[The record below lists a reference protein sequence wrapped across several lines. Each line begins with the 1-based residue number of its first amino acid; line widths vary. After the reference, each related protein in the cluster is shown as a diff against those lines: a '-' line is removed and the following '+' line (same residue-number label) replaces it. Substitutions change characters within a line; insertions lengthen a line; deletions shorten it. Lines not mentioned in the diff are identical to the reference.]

1 MSLGKD
7 WAKSILRRMGYA
19 KRRANSKSKVLP
31 HNFIEVKE
39 NFLLDIRAVVQMEGI
54 PSDLIVNWDQ
64 TAVPSSSWTMEK
76 HGTKRIEVS
85 HIDDK
90 RQITAVFACTLSGT
104 FLPLQLI
111 YQGTTEKSHP
121 KGVNFPSDWHICS
134 TQNHWSNEKTM
145 IEYVKQIVIPYVSE
159 KRSEL
164 KVSSDQSAL
173 VIFDVF
179 KGQCTEAIFKL
190 LEENNILYVMVP
202 ANTTD
207 KLQPL
212 DLSVN
217 KPGKDFLRAKFQEWY
232 SKIILKQLEG

>member
-1 MSLGKD
+1 
-7 WAKSILRRMGYA
+7 MGYA

-76 HGTKRIEVS
+76 RGTKRIEVS

-111 YQGTTEKSHP
+111 TKEQQRSLIQRVSISLQIGTFVVHRII
-121 KGVNFPSDWHICS
+121 G
-134 TQNHWSNEKTM
+134 QM
-145 IEYVKQIVIPYVSE
+145 
-159 KRSEL
+159 KR
-164 KVSSDQSAL
+164 
-173 VIFDVF
+173 
-179 KGQCTEAIFKL
+179 
-190 LEENNILYVMVP
+190 P
-202 ANTTD
+202 
-207 KLQPL
+207 
-212 DLSVN
+212 
-217 KPGKDFLRAKFQEWY
+217 
-232 SKIILKQLEG
+232 

>member
-1 MSLGKD
+1 
-7 WAKSILRRMGYA
+7 
-19 KRRANSKSKVLP
+19 
-31 HNFIEVKE
+31 
-39 NFLLDIRAVVQMEGI
+39 
-54 PSDLIVNWDQ
+54 
-64 TAVPSSSWTMEK
+64 
-76 HGTKRIEVS
+76 
-85 HIDDK
+85 
-90 RQITAVFACTLSGT
+90 
-104 FLPLQLI
+104 
-111 YQGTTEKSHP
+111 
-121 KGVNFPSDWHICS
+121 
-134 TQNHWSNEKTM
+134 M

-232 SKIILKQLEG
+232 SKIILKQLEGGKEEEVDM